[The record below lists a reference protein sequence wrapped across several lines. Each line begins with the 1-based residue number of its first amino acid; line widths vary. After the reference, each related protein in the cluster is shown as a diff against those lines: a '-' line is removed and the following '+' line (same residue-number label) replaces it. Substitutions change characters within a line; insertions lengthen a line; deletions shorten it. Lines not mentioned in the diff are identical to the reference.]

1 MPYNKSAGSNP
12 VTAMGNFNF
21 SAKASYSRS
30 PVIEHTCPAANSP
43 SILHSGSWAK
53 NDMAAGMVNKEVSK
67 DRLVIFRE
75 TISCN
80 NKVYRGAVSYTHLT
94 LPTNR
99 EGEISWVDMLL
110 NKKQTE

>member
-12 VTAMGNFNF
+12 VTAMGNSNF

-80 NKVYRGAVSYTHLT
+80 SKVYRGVVVSNPMAKKTTCFSGFSLAIR
-94 LPTNR
+94 NVSR
-99 EGEISWVDMLL
+99 GE
-110 NKKQTE
+110 